1 MAQDADKCI
10 PKIKI
15 TAKDKFVT
23 RYKNFYISGWFSEYR
38 LEGNRKHLDFLYQ
51 AGLGSKNSQGFG
63 MYEIKKS
70 V

>member
-1 MAQDADKCI
+1 MHAQKQKCQEG
-10 PKIKI
+10 
-15 TAKDKFVT
+15 KFVIGW
-23 RYKNFYISGWFSEYR
+23 KIFYISGWFGEYR

-51 AGLGSKNSQGFG
+51 AGFGSKNSQEFG